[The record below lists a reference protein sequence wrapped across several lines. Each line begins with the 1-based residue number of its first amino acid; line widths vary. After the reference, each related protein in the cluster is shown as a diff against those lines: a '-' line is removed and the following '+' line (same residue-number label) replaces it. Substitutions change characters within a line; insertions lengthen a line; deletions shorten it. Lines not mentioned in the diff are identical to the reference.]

1 MESSRSTPSPRALSP
16 EKSAAILEGAMQVFL
31 EQGYVGTTMDRV
43 AAAAGVSKPTVYS
56 HFHDKETLFNALIE
70 QCVQKTHWARLP
82 PEMLQP
88 ETLQPSAASPE
99 KVLRQ
104 LADSI
109 LESCMENA
117 EKITFIRLIL
127 GESGRFPELGRA
139 FVQHMD
145 KPILDALTQYL
156 STCSQLNLADPR
168 AAAYMFTG
176 TLIFFLMS
184 HVMLHGDDI
193 LSMERDR
200 LVDHLIAVCCTGDRD
215 SNH

>member
-1 MESSRSTPSPRALSP
+1 MPPSKATPPARALSI
-16 EKSAAILEGAMQVFL
+16 EKTTAILNGAMQVFL

-70 QCVQKTHWARLP
+70 QCVQKSHWATLP

-88 ETLQPSAASPE
+88 SSHPSAVPPE
-99 KVLRQ
+99 AVLRQ
-104 LADSI
+104 LANSI
-109 LESCMENA
+109 LDSCMDNP

-127 GESGRFPELGRA
+127 GESGRFPALGRA

-156 STCSQLNLADPR
+156 SACPQLNLPDPR
-168 AAAYMFTG
+168 TVAYTFTG

-184 HVMLHGDDI
+184 HLMLHGDDI

-200 LVDHLIAVCCTGDRD
+200 LVDHLIAVCCASDRHSD
-215 SNH
+215 H

>member
-1 MESSRSTPSPRALSP
+1 MPSSKATPSTRALST
-16 EKSAAILEGAMQVFL
+16 EKTAAILSGAMQVFL

-70 QCVQKTHWARLP
+70 QCVQKTHWATLP
-82 PEMLQP
+82 PEMLHPSAVPP
-88 ETLQPSAASPE
+88 ET
-99 KVLRQ
+99 VLRQ
-104 LADSI
+104 LANSI
-109 LESCMENA
+109 LDSCTDNA

-127 GESGRFPELGRA
+127 GESGRFPALGRA

-145 KPILDALTQYL
+145 KPILDVLTQYL
-156 STCSQLNLADPR
+156 STCPQLNLPDPR

-184 HVMLHGDDI
+184 HVMLHGHDI

-200 LVDHLIAVCCTGDRD
+200 LVDHLIAVCCTPH
-215 SNH
+215 NLAY

>member
-1 MESSRSTPSPRALSP
+1 MESSRATPSTRTLSS

-43 AAAAGVSKPTVYS
+43 AAASGVSKPTVYS

-70 QCVQKTHWARLP
+70 QCVKKTHWATLP

-88 ETLQPSAASPE
+88 SLHPSAVPPE

-104 LADSI
+104 LANSI
-109 LESCMENA
+109 LESCMGNA

-156 STCSQLNLADPR
+156 SVCPQLNLPDPR

-184 HVMLHGDDI
+184 HVMLHSHDI
-193 LSMERDR
+193 LSMEHDR
-200 LVDHLIAVCCTGDRD
+200 LVDHLIATICQGGRCLDA
-215 SNH
+215 

>member
-1 MESSRSTPSPRALSP
+1 MPPSKATPSTRALST
-16 EKSAAILEGAMQVFL
+16 EKTTAILNGAMQVFL

-88 ETLQPSAASPE
+88 SAASPE

-145 KPILDALTQYL
+145 KPILDTLTQYL
-156 STCSQLNLADPR
+156 SDCPALDLPDPR

-193 LSMERDR
+193 LSIEPDR
-200 LVDHLIAVCCTGDRD
+200 LVDHLIAVCCAGDRP

>member
-1 MESSRSTPSPRALSP
+1 MSSSKATPSTRALST
-16 EKSAAILEGAMQVFL
+16 EKTAAILNGAMQVFL

-43 AAAAGVSKPTVYS
+43 AAAAGVSKPTVYN

-70 QCVQKTHWARLP
+70 QCVQKTHWATLP
-82 PEMLQP
+82 PEMLH
-88 ETLQPSAASPE
+88 PSVASPE
-99 KVLRQ
+99 TVLRQ
-104 LADSI
+104 LANSI
-109 LESCMENA
+109 LDSCIDNA

-127 GESGRFPELGRA
+127 GESGRFPELARA

-156 STCSQLNLADPR
+156 STCPQLNLLDPR
-168 AAAYMFTG
+168 ATAYMFTG

-184 HVMLHGDDI
+184 HVMLHGHDI

-200 LVDHLIAVCCTGDRD
+200 LVDHLIAVCCASEHKGH
-215 SNH
+215 N

>member
-1 MESSRSTPSPRALSP
+1 MPSSKATPSTRVLST
-16 EKSAAILEGAMQVFL
+16 EKTAAILAGAMQVFL

-70 QCVQKTHWARLP
+70 QCVQKTHWATLP
-82 PEMLQP
+82 PEMLHPSVVPP
-88 ETLQPSAASPE
+88 ET
-99 KVLRQ
+99 VLRQ
-104 LADSI
+104 LANSI
-109 LESCMENA
+109 LDSCTDNA

-139 FVQHMD
+139 FVRHMD
-145 KPILDALTQYL
+145 KPILDVLTQYL
-156 STCSQLNLADPR
+156 SACPQLELPDPR
-168 AAAYMFTG
+168 AAAYTFTG

-184 HVMLHGDDI
+184 HVMLHGHDI

-200 LVDHLIAVCCTGDRD
+200 LVDHLIAVCCASDRN
-215 SNH
+215 SNPQRT

>member
-1 MESSRSTPSPRALSP
+1 MPSSKATPSTRALST
-16 EKSAAILEGAMQVFL
+16 EKTAAILNGAMQVFL
-31 EQGYVGTTMDRV
+31 EQGYMGTTMDRV

-70 QCVQKTHWARLP
+70 QFVQKTHWATLP
-82 PEMLQP
+82 PEMLHPSAVPP
-88 ETLQPSAASPE
+88 ET
-99 KVLRQ
+99 VLRQ
-104 LADSI
+104 LANSVLD
-109 LESCMENA
+109 SCMNNA

-156 STCSQLNLADPR
+156 SAYPQLKLADPR
-168 AAAYMFTG
+168 AAAYMFAG

-184 HVMLHGDDI
+184 HVMLHGHDI

-200 LVDHLIAVCCTGDRD
+200 LVDHLIAICCA
-215 SNH
+215 SNCNSNQ

>member
-1 MESSRSTPSPRALSP
+1 MSSPKITPSTRALSA
-16 EKSAAILEGAMQVFL
+16 EKTAAILSGAMQVFL

-70 QCVQKTHWARLP
+70 QCVQKTHWATLP
-82 PEMLQP
+82 PEMLHPSAVLP
-88 ETLQPSAASPE
+88 ET
-99 KVLRQ
+99 VLRQ
-104 LADSI
+104 LANSI
-109 LESCMENA
+109 LDSCMNNA
-117 EKITFIRLIL
+117 ERITFIRLIL

-139 FVQHMD
+139 FVLHMD

-156 STCSQLNLADPR
+156 SDCPQLKLNDPR

-200 LVDHLIAVCCTGDRD
+200 LVDHLIAVCCAGGSSLTP
-215 SNH
+215 

>member
-1 MESSRSTPSPRALSP
+1 MESSRATPSTRTLSS

-56 HFHDKETLFNALIE
+56 YFHDKETLFNALIE

-88 ETLQPSAASPE
+88 SSHPSATPPE
-99 KVLRQ
+99 QVLRQ
-104 LADSI
+104 LANSI

-156 STCSQLNLADPR
+156 SVCPELDLPDPR

-184 HVMLHGDDI
+184 HVMLHSHDI
-193 LSMERDR
+193 LSMEHDR
-200 LVDHLIAVCCTGDRD
+200 LVDHLIVTICRGERRLD
-215 SNH
+215 S